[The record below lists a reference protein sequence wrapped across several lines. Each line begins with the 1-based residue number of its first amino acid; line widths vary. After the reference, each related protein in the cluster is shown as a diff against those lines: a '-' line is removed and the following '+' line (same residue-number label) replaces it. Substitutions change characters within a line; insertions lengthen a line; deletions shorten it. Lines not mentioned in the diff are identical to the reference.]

1 MKDKLKVVYE
11 DAICF
16 ITLAE
21 NPTTE
26 GHLQV
31 FPQKEIKELEQLDEE
46 TNQHMFFAASYAAT
60 ALFEGL
66 KAQGTNI
73 MVSNVINQKHSRV
86 YIDVIARNQ
95 DDGIDILWKPKQV
108 QPEDL
113 DSVLASIKDQA
124 FYIGKTEKKTK
135 DVPLEVPKVEGE
147 NYMLDHLN
155 KVP

>member
-1 MKDKLKVVYE
+1 ML
-11 DAICF
+11 INQ
-16 ITLAE
+16 IIQLLNNTL
-21 NPTTE
+21 NN
-26 GHLQV
+26 LD

-73 MVSNVINQKHSRV
+73 VVSNVINQKHNRV

-113 DSVLASIKDQA
+113 DSILASIKDQA
-124 FYIGKTEKKTK
+124 FYIGKTEKKPK
-135 DVPLEVPKVEGE
+135 DIPLDVPKVEGE